1 MAAND
6 DVYAVRVQDLSEALR
21 ERITVVADA
30 EELNQ
35 RVAGQLADALA
46 DSQKDGRMLTVICPI
61 GPLDY
66 RMIADEINRRNLS
79 CRHLRTINMDE
90 YLNED
95 DRMIPTDHPLS
106 FRRFMEETF
115 FSRLPAESRPLP
127 ENIVFPDPD
136 APEKTTE
143 LIDSV
148 GGADFCWAGLGITGH
163 VAFNDPP
170 HMTGDPED
178 IESFRRCKTRKLTIC
193 PMATAQMAMGG
204 TNGNVEIIP
213 TRAITIGMSEMLKTK
228 TFHMTFMRSWHAGLW
243 RRAMLGPVTSEFP
256 GSLLQEHPNVE
267 ITMTELAARPPM
279 VNTAQATG
287 EERQ

>member
-1 MAAND
+1 MAASD
-6 DVYAVRVQDLSEALR
+6 DVYAVEVRDLPDALR
-21 ERITVVADA
+21 EKITVVPDV
-30 EELNQ
+30 EELNR
-35 RVAGQLADALA
+35 RVASQLADALA
-46 DSQKDGRMLTVICPI
+46 DRQQRGRMLTVICPV

-66 RMIADEINRRNLS
+66 GTIAEEINRRNLS
-79 CRHLRTINMDE
+79 CRNLRTVNMDE
-90 YLNED
+90 YLDES
-95 DRMIPTDHPLS
+95 DRMIPIDHPLS
-106 FRRFMEETF
+106 FRRFMAETF
-115 FSRLPAESRPLP
+115 FSRLPAESRPVP

-170 HMTGDPED
+170 QMTGEPED
-178 IESFRRCKTRKLTIC
+178 LDSFRRCKTRKLTIC
-193 PMATAQMAMGG
+193 PMTTAQMAMGG

-213 TRAITIGMSEMLKTK
+213 RRAITIGMYEMLKTK
-228 TFHMTFMRSWHAGLW
+228 TFHLTFMRSWHAGLW
-243 RRAMLGPVTSEFP
+243 RRALLGPVSSEFP
-256 GSLLQEHPNVE
+256 GSLLQEHPNIQ

-287 EERQ
+287 EARQ